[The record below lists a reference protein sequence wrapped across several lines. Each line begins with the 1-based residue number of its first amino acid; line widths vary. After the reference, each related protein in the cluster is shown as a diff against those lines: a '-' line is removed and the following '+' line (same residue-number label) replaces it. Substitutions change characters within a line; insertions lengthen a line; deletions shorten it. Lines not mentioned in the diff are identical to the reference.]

1 MILLSP
7 SKGQD
12 FGPIDLTAAA
22 SEPAFVEE
30 SETLI
35 RALSHYDEADLA
47 QLMALS
53 PALAERTR
61 AGIRALATGAAPSKP
76 ALLAYS
82 GEAFRAMHPQAY
94 GADDLNFAQQQ
105 VRILSGLYGCLRPL
119 DRIRPHRLEMA
130 TRLPVEQARDLYTF
144 WGERITAL
152 LNSELD
158 KQAHPVLVNL
168 ASEEYSR
175 VVRKRQLH
183 ATWLDIQFKEE
194 TGGRLR
200 SVAVFA
206 KRARGLMADFCIRG
220 RITEPDALKR
230 FTGLG
235 YVFRPDRSTDASW
248 LFTRTAG

>member
-12 FGPIDLTAAA
+12 FGPINLTVTA
-22 SEPAFVEE
+22 SEPAFAAQ
-30 SETLI
+30 SEVLI
-35 RALSHYDEADLA
+35 AALDTYDTIGLQ
-47 QLMALS
+47 QLMNLS

-61 AGIRALATGAAPSKP
+61 AHVRALATNAAPAKP

-82 GEAFRAMHPQAY
+82 GEVFRAMHPQAY
-94 GADDLNFAQQQ
+94 DSDDLNFAQQQ
-105 VRILSGLYGCLRPL
+105 VRILSGLYGYLRPL
-119 DRIRPHRLEMA
+119 DRIRPHRLERA
-130 TRLPVEQARDLYTF
+130 TRLPVDQARDLYAF
-144 WGERITAL
+144 WGERITTL
-152 LNSELD
+152 LNRELLD
-158 KQAHPVLVNL
+158 QAYPLLINL

-175 VVRKRQLH
+175 VVGRKQLH

-206 KRARGLMADFCIRG
+206 KQARGLMADFCIRH
-220 RITEPDALKR
+220 RIIDPEPLKR

-235 YVFRPDRSTDASW
+235 HVFRPELSTDACW